1 MCKSLLPDGGHE
13 VTGIIR
19 NPESEK
25 QRGYASDWF
34 RPQHLALADERRV
47 ALLGKMGVKLIK
59 GDLEDVSSNSSALNG
74 MDGACCQ
81 CGLSVPSIAFPASPP
96 DALACL

>member
-1 MCKSLLPDGGHE
+1 VCKSLLPDGGHE

-19 NPESEK
+19 NPE
-25 QRGYASDWF
+25 GYASDWF